1 MFRSKCRREWLPSS
15 NVKGVV
21 HRLYRLEGFNHAFGV
36 FSKYLPQGHPQDWI
50 VQKSP
55 KRFGVV
61 LAECRSVERG
71 NHGCDRLPRVRT
83 SEGQYQSH
91 R

>member
-21 HRLYRLEGFNHAFGV
+21 HRLYRLEGFNHAFDV
-36 FSKYLPQGHPQDWI
+36 FSKYLPQGPPAGLDR
-50 VQKSP
+50 P
-55 KRFGVV
+55 KVAEAFDVV
-61 LAECRSVERG
+61 LSF
-71 NHGCDRLPRVRT
+71 LTKRVRIDYAT
-83 SEGQYQSH
+83 PST